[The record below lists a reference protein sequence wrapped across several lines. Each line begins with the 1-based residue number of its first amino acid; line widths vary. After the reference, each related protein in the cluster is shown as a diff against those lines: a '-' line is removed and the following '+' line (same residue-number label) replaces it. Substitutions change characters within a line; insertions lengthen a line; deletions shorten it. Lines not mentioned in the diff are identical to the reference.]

1 MLCLEVRGVKIGNK
15 VFIGMNTTILK
26 GVHIGN
32 NVIIGAG
39 SLVNKDIPDDCV
51 VAGNPVK
58 VISKLNLYME
68 KRVASQIK
76 EAKEL
81 VTLYRKVYNKEP
93 GPEELA
99 EFFWLWTDKRDMDNL
114 NIEYKI
120 KINLVGNSEY
130 SYEKL
135 KNHQKIYNNIFYFLR
150 ENKN

>member
-1 MLCLEVRGVKIGNK
+1 
-15 VFIGMNTTILK
+15 MNTTILK

-93 GPEELA
+93 GPEELS

-130 SYEKL
+130 TNYKL
-135 KNHQKIYNNIFYFLR
+135 KDNIKKYESIESFLK
-150 ENKN
+150 ETSN